1 MKQLRDPAFWQRVR
15 ESEDYAQ
22 YRRLIEKHYRES
34 RFDGDIPEISF
45 RTRIRFEIDGDRDEF
60 AGVYF
65 RRRHAMTYTALM
77 AMIYPEE
84 PRYIEELQEIMW
96 AVCGEFSWILPAHA
110 RFSPGDDNDYIDLKA
125 PDTAFTMAE
134 ICLLLGD
141 RLHPKIRKRVRDE
154 AGRRILDVFKRGHQ
168 NWEDAENN
176 WSSVIGCYTAAT
188 ILYLFPEEFDAA
200 LERIRSV
207 AFESFFRSYSE
218 EGTCFEGLGYWHYGF
233 GTFVWFA
240 DLLLEYTEGKI
251 DLLAGDKVRNMV
263 GFGRRCFLR
272 GNTIISFSDCE
283 RHGSLNPGLMAYL
296 QKRFP
301 EHVKPVPAWM
311 MPIPETPQNWL
322 ELTRSMLYLDPNP
335 AEGTFEPESMDLPD
349 SGQVLI
355 GTKTYSLAVRAGDN
369 NVHVSHCDVGNF
381 IFSTDEGQ
389 ILCDM
394 GVGRYTKDYHDPN
407 LRRSFFCIGS
417 QGHNVPILNG
427 ETQKQGEEYRGTI
440 RHTGSRIELEIS
452 GAYGL
457 ESIRRFDRVFT
468 HTEEEVILTDSFA
481 PDYDSI
487 TERFTTL
494 LRPTVENGTVRIG
507 ASRLEYDPALA
518 PIIQPH
524 TADLPGGM
532 ETIWT
537 VDFDLPRG
545 LDHVTFVLRP

>member
-1 MKQLRDPAFWQRVR
+1 MKLLRDPAFWQRVR
-15 ESEDYAQ
+15 ESEDYAE
-22 YRRLIEKHYRES
+22 YRRIIKKHYEKN

-45 RTRIRFEIDGDRDEF
+45 KTRIRFDIDGDREEF
-60 AGVYF
+60 AGVYS
-65 RRRHAMTYTALM
+65 RRRHAMTFTALM
-77 AMIYPEE
+77 ALIYPEE
-84 PRYIEELQEIMW
+84 PRYIDKLQEVMW
-96 AVCGEFSWILPAHA
+96 AICGEFSWILPAHL

-141 RLHPKIRKRVRDE
+141 RLHPKIHKRVKDE
-154 AGRRILDVFKRGHQ
+154 AKRRILDVFKRGHQ

-188 ILYLFPEEFDAA
+188 VLYLFPEEFDAA

-240 DLLLEYTEGKI
+240 DLLLECKGI
-251 DLLAGDKVRNMV
+251 DLLQGEKIRRIA

-272 GNTIISFSDCE
+272 GDTIISFSDCG
-283 RHGSLNPGLMAYL
+283 RHGRLNPGLMTYL
-296 QKRFP
+296 HRRFP
-301 EHVKPVPAWM
+301 ESVKPVPGWM
-311 MPIPETPQNWL
+311 MPIPEAPENWL
-322 ELTRSMLYLDPNP
+322 ELTRSMLYYDPTP

-355 GTKTYSLAVRAGDN
+355 ATGKYSLAVRAGDN

-394 GVGRYTKDYHDPN
+394 GVGHYTRDYHDLS

-440 RHTGSRIELEIS
+440 AHNGNRIELEIS

-457 ESIRRFDRVFT
+457 ENFRRFEREFLHKEDSVT
-468 HTEEEVILTDSFA
+468 LTDSFD

-494 LRPTVENGTVRIG
+494 LRPSVEDSAIRIG
-507 ASRLEYDPALA
+507 ASSLEYDPALA

-524 TADLPGGM
+524 AVDLPGGT
-532 ETIWT
+532 ETVWT